1 MEITK
6 SNKTALLVGA
16 TGLVGEQLLSQLLH
30 HEAYGKVVALTRRKI
45 HLDSDKLD
53 NRIVDFDAL
62 EKEAGKIKCNDI
74 FIALGTTIKKAGS
87 QEAFRKV
94 DHDYILKAA
103 LVAKAGGA
111 NQCLLVSA
119 AGASADSLIFYN
131 RVKGQTE
138 EAIEEIG
145 FWATHIF
152 RPGVLVGDREEFR
165 LGERI
170 GIGVSNFLRG
180 ISPGILGD
188 YNPTQ
193 VDVLAAK
200 MIAAAQ
206 GVQPGVHVHG
216 ARELL

>member
-6 SNKTALLVGA
+6 SSKTALLVGA
-16 TGLVGEQLLSQLLH
+16 TGLVGEQLLTQLLYH
-30 HEAYGKVVALTRRKI
+30 QAYEKVIALTRRKI
-45 HLDSDKLD
+45 HLDSEKLD
-53 NRIVDFDAL
+53 NRIVDFDEL
-62 EKEAGKIKCNDI
+62 EKAAGKIKCDDLY
-74 FIALGTTIKKAGS
+74 IALGTTIKKAGS

-138 EAIEEIG
+138 DAIQEIG
-145 FWATHIF
+145 FWSTHFF

-170 GIGVSNFLRG
+170 GIGVSNILRG

-188 YNPTQ
+188 YNPTK

-206 GVQPGVHVHG
+206 GVQAGVHVHG

>member
-16 TGLVGEQLLSQLLH
+16 TGLVGEQLLNQLLYH
-30 HEAYGKVVALTRRKI
+30 QSYGRVIALTRRKI
-45 HLDSDKLD
+45 HRQDDKLD
-53 NRIVDFDAL
+53 NRIVNFDEL
-62 EKEAGKIKCNDI
+62 EKEAGKIKCDDL

-87 QEAFRKV
+87 QEAFRRV

-119 AGASADSLIFYN
+119 AGAAADSLIFYN

-145 FWATHIF
+145 FWSTHIF
-152 RPGVLVGDREEFR
+152 RPGVLVGDRDEFR

-170 GIGVSNFLRG
+170 GIGMSNLLRS

-193 VDVLAAK
+193 VDVLAVK

-206 GVQPGVHVHG
+206 GVDPGVHVHG